1 MGGKQ
6 SAVLFILNRNRCNL
20 LNKLMHNL
28 KLIARIFYG
37 AGIAGI
43 GALHFF
49 YPGFRP
55 VILPV
60 PPEATMHL
68 SVLVYVTGAFL
79 LITGLLIA
87 FGKYVHTTAL
97 LLALVLFL
105 FFVGGHLPNRLTNMI
120 NVLGAWT
127 DALKLLALCGGALI
141 VARAFP
147 GNANT
152 GFMHTLY
159 KTSFLGR
166 YFFGL
171 MLLLFGIDH
180 FLYTDLVKTLVPAW
194 IPGAL
199 LWTYVAGIALIGAG
213 LSFITN
219 IKRKPVALLAGTML
233 FLWLILL
240 HIPRAVTMDTSTDP
254 NEIVSMFE
262 CLAFSGMALLLYF
275 E

>member
-1 MGGKQ
+1 
-6 SAVLFILNRNRCNL
+6 
-20 LNKLMHNL
+20 MHNL
-28 KLIARIFYG
+28 KLIARVFYG

-43 GALHFF
+43 GVLHFF

-55 VILPV
+55 VILPI
-60 PPEATMHL
+60 PPEATTQL
-68 SVLVYVTGAFL
+68 NILVYLTGAFL
-79 LITGLLIA
+79 FISGLLIA
-87 FGKYVHTTAL
+87 IGKYVRTTAL

-105 FFVGGHLPNRLTNMI
+105 FFACGHLPNRLTHMI

-152 GFMHTLY
+152 GFINGLF

-180 FLYTDLVKTLVPAW
+180 FLYTDFVKTLVPAW

-199 LWTYVAGIALIGAG
+199 FWTYVAGIALIGTG

-219 IKRKPVALLAGTML
+219 IKRKPVALLAGIML
-233 FLWLILL
+233 FLWLIVL
-240 HIPRAVTMDTSTDP
+240 HIPRAVAMDTSKDG
-254 NEIVSMFE
+254 NEIVSVCE
-262 CLAFSGMALLLYF
+262 CLAFSGMAFLLYF

>member
-1 MGGKQ
+1 
-6 SAVLFILNRNRCNL
+6 
-20 LNKLMHNL
+20 MHNL
-28 KLIARIFYG
+28 KFIARIFYG

-43 GALHFF
+43 GVLHFF

-55 VILPV
+55 VILPI
-60 PPEATMHL
+60 PPEATTQLNM
-68 SVLVYVTGAFL
+68 LVYLTGAFL
-79 LITGLLIA
+79 LGAGLLIA
-87 FGKYVHTTAL
+87 IGKWVRTTAL

-105 FFVGGHLPNRLTNMI
+105 FFACGHLPNRLTHMI

-147 GNANT
+147 GNTNT
-152 GFMHTLY
+152 GFMHALY

-180 FLYTDLVKTLVPAW
+180 FLYTDFVKTLVPAW

-199 LWTYVAGIALIGAG
+199 FWTYVAGIALMGAG

-219 IKRKPVALLAGTML
+219 IKRKRVALLAGIML
-233 FLWLILL
+233 FLWLIVL
-240 HIPRAVTMDTSTDP
+240 HIPRAAAMDTSSKDP
-254 NEIVSMFE
+254 NEIVSVCE
-262 CLAFSGMALLLYF
+262 CLAFSGMAFLLYF

>member
-1 MGGKQ
+1 M
-6 SAVLFILNRNRCNL
+6 N
-20 LNKLMHNL
+20 NL
-28 KLIARIFYG
+28 KITARIFYG
-37 AGIAGI
+37 AGITGI
-43 GALHFF
+43 GILHFF
-49 YPGFRP
+49 YQGFRP

-60 PPEATMHL
+60 PPEQTSQL
-68 SVLVYVTGAFL
+68 SFLVYLTGAFL
-79 LITGLLIA
+79 VIAGLLIA
-87 FGKYVHTTAL
+87 IGKYVRTTAL

-105 FFVGGHLPNRLTNMI
+105 FFAFGHLPNRLTHMI

-147 GNANT
+147 GNTNA
-152 GFMHTLY
+152 GFINALY

-180 FLYTDLVKTLVPAW
+180 FLYTDFVKTLVPIW

-199 LWTYVAGIALIGAG
+199 FWTYVAGIALIGTG

-219 IKRKPVALLAGTML
+219 IKRKPIALLAGIML
-233 FLWLILL
+233 FLWLIVL
-240 HIPRAVTMDTSTDP
+240 HIPRAATMDTSKDP
-254 NEIVSMFE
+254 NEIVSVLE
-262 CLAFSGMALLLYF
+262 CLAFSGMAFLLYF

>member
-1 MGGKQ
+1 
-6 SAVLFILNRNRCNL
+6 
-20 LNKLMHNL
+20 MHNL

-43 GALHFF
+43 GVLHFF

-55 VILPV
+55 VILPI
-60 PPEATMHL
+60 PPEATAQL
-68 SVLVYVTGAFL
+68 SILVYLTGAVL

-87 FGKYVHTTAL
+87 ISKSVRTIAL
-97 LLALVLFL
+97 LLAFVLFL
-105 FFVGGHLPNRLTNMI
+105 FFLVGHLPNRLTNMI

-147 GNANT
+147 GNANSSLIN
-152 GFMHTLY
+152 GLY

-171 MLLLFGIDH
+171 MLLIFGIDH
-180 FLYTDLVKTLVPAW
+180 FLYFDFVKTLVPTW
-194 IPGAL
+194 IPGASF
-199 LWTYVAGIALIGAG
+199 WTYVAGIALIGTG
-213 LSFITN
+213 LSFIIN
-219 IKRKPVALLAGTML
+219 FKRRTIALLAGVML
-233 FLWLILL
+233 FVWLIVL
-240 HIPRAVTMDTSTDP
+240 HIPRAVTMNTSKDP
-254 NEIVSMFE
+254 NEIVSVLE
-262 CLAFSGMALLLYF
+262 CLAFSGMAFLLSF

>member
-1 MGGKQ
+1 
-6 SAVLFILNRNRCNL
+6 
-20 LNKLMHNL
+20 MHNL

-43 GALHFF
+43 GVLHFF

-55 VILPV
+55 VILPI
-60 PPEATMHL
+60 PPEATTQL
-68 SVLVYVTGAFL
+68 NVLIYLTGAFL
-79 LITGLLIA
+79 FITGLLIA
-87 FGKYVHTTAL
+87 IGKYVKTIAL

-105 FFVGGHLPNRLTNMI
+105 FFVCGHLPNRLTNMI
-120 NVLGAWT
+120 SVLGAWT
-127 DALKLLALCGGALI
+127 DALKLLALSGGALI

-152 GFMHTLY
+152 VMHALY

-199 LWTYVAGIALIGAG
+199 FWTYVAGVALIGTG

-219 IKRKPVALLAGTML
+219 IKRKPVALLAGIML
-233 FLWLILL
+233 FLWLIVL

-254 NEIVSMFE
+254 NEIVSVFE
-262 CLAFSGMALLLYF
+262 CLAFSGMAFLLYV

>member
-1 MGGKQ
+1 
-6 SAVLFILNRNRCNL
+6 
-20 LNKLMHNL
+20 MHNL

-43 GALHFF
+43 GVLHFF

-55 VILPV
+55 VILPI
-60 PPEATMHL
+60 PPEATTQLNM
-68 SVLVYVTGAFL
+68 LVYLTGAFL
-79 LITGLLIA
+79 LIAGLLIA
-87 FGKYVHTTAL
+87 IGKYVRTTAL

-105 FFVGGHLPNRLTNMI
+105 FFACGHLPNRLTLMI

-152 GFMHTLY
+152 GFIHALY
-159 KTSFLGR
+159 KTTFLGR

-180 FLYTDLVKTLVPAW
+180 FLYTDFVKTLVPTW

-199 LWTYVAGIALIGAG
+199 FWTYVAGIALIGAG
-213 LSFITN
+213 LSFLTN
-219 IKRKPVALLAGTML
+219 IKRKPVALLAAIML
-233 FLWLILL
+233 FLWLITL
-240 HIPRAVTMDTSTDP
+240 HIPRAVAMDTSKDG
-254 NEIVSMFE
+254 NEIVSVCE
-262 CLAFSGMALLLYF
+262 CLAFSGMAFLLYF